1 MSEAEKNIKN
11 LPTLLV
17 IQTNDEDWAKL
28 CSEYSSKFQVI
39 QTTWDKIYLSSYS
52 DSNFPEITIYPSNN
66 PIYPYQ
72 KKIIQNIKPNLI
84 LIRNLVR
91 SISPRLD
98 LTPDYR
104 NILYGFYHSNIP
116 MINPLSAV
124 IAEIEK
130 PIMYGRLR
138 KIRDKYGEK
147 IFPLITQYYYP
158 NYSQICIT
166 PKVPYVLK
174 VSYPHAGFG
183 KIRIK
188 DHHDTEDIRSILA
201 LHKDYCA
208 IEPLIDVDYE
218 LRIVFIAP
226 NYYRVHKRQSMNWKV
241 NFGMTNIREDCQMK
255 PRWKK
260 WIDLIYKN
268 YPDMLIFDIDALV
281 DKNGKE
287 YILEVNGSTQGF
299 TPEHENQDLEHMRDL
314 VVRKMEVILG
324 EELLNKEN
332 EAKILFKETESENE
346 IINIEKN
353 ENQNEKET
361 EIINLKNEVDDYK
374 RKLNDY
380 EKNYEELLEELNIY
394 KKEKKKKWL
403 QLPNIIFFSLNIF
416 ILILC
421 IYFFKK

>member
-1 MSEAEKNIKN
+1 
-11 LPTLLV
+11 
-17 IQTNDEDWAKL
+17 
-28 CSEYSSKFQVI
+28 
-39 QTTWDKIYLSSYS
+39 
-52 DSNFPEITIYPSNN
+52 
-66 PIYPYQ
+66 
-72 KKIIQNIKPNLI
+72 
-84 LIRNLVR
+84 
-91 SISPRLD
+91 
-98 LTPDYR
+98 
-104 NILYGFYHSNIP
+104 
-116 MINPLSAV
+116 
-124 IAEIEK
+124 
-130 PIMYGRLR
+130 
-138 KIRDKYGEK
+138 
-147 IFPLITQYYYP
+147 
-158 NYSQICIT
+158 
-166 PKVPYVLK
+166 
-174 VSYPHAGFG
+174 
-183 KIRIK
+183 
-188 DHHDTEDIRSILA
+188 
-201 LHKDYCA
+201 
-208 IEPLIDVDYE
+208 
-218 LRIVFIAP
+218 
-226 NYYRVHKRQSMNWKV
+226 
-241 NFGMTNIREDCQMK
+241 MTNIREDCQMK

-281 DKNGKE
+281 DKKGKE

-324 EELLNKEN
+324 GELLNKEN

-403 QLPNIIFFSLNIF
+403 QLPNIIFFFLNIF